1 MKYKVKEKYTIEV
14 WTYVEAD
21 SKEEA
26 IKKLEDGGMDD
37 PDFENPIREDHQ
49 ETYWDTMQEV

>member
-1 MKYKVKEKYTIEV
+1 MKYKVKEKYTVEV

-37 PDFENPIREDHQ
+37 PDFENPIGEDHQ
-49 ETYWDTMQEV
+49 ETFWDTMQEV